1 MSQNNFMFACELS
14 NEGSEGELKRLV
26 FEHLHV
32 GDKDKEQNEQ
42 NLLNLIKNPE
52 LKAKLIRLLKETNL
66 TMAPNGVFFRKDKPG
81 FLPEL
86 VKNIYKERK
95 VVKKAM
101 FQKEQRAIKL
111 QEILHHR

>member
-1 MSQNNFMFACELS
+1 MWKLLFETELS
-14 NEGSEGELKRLV
+14 DEGPEGELKRLV
-26 FEHLHV
+26 VEHLHV
-32 GDKDKEQNEQ
+32 GDPSREQNEQ

-52 LKAKLIRLLKETNL
+52 LKAKLIRLLKEANL

-86 VKNIYKERK
+86 VKTIYKERK

-101 FQKEQRAIKL
+101 FKKEQRAIKL